1 MRSIADNQRFF
12 HAPERVTIMT
22 ESDSRKSRKSNFLG
36 IWLFLLSIFVLE
48 LIVYA
53 WCRNQYIQTGYRIT
67 SEIEVNRSLMAQ
79 QSALMI
85 ELTRLKSPE
94 RISTIAR
101 NQLKLDTPFYDQI
114 IKMP

>member
-1 MRSIADNQRFF
+1 M
-12 HAPERVTIMT
+12 ER
-22 ESDSRKSRKSNFLG
+22 SDSRKNQKSNFLR
-36 IWLFLLSIFVLE
+36 ILIFLLSIFVLE

-53 WCRNQYIQTGYRIT
+53 WCSNQCIQTGYQIT
-67 SEIEVNRSLMAQ
+67 SEIEIKRSLIAQ
-79 QSALMI
+79 QSSLLV

-101 NQLKLDTPFYDQI
+101 NQLKLDTPYYDQI